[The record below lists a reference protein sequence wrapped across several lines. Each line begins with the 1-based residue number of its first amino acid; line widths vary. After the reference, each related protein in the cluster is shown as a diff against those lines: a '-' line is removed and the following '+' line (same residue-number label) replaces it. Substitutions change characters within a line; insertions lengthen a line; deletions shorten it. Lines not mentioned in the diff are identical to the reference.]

1 MNQDLIK
8 ILCCPETK
16 QKVEYADRDVIR
28 EINRK
33 IAAKQLKNRGGA
45 LLTEKIEAGLVRE
58 DKKYLYPIKSDIPIM
73 LINEAIEL

>member
-1 MNQDLIK
+1 MNRDLVK

-16 QKVEYADRDVIR
+16 QSVDFADKDVIR
-28 EINRK
+28 DINRK
-33 IAAKQLKNRGGA
+33 ITARQMKNREGV
-45 LLTEKIEAGLVRE
+45 LLTEKIEDGLIRE

>member
-1 MNQDLIK
+1 MNQDLVK

-16 QKVEYADRDVIR
+16 QKVEFADKELIR
-28 EINRK
+28 EINKK
-33 IAAKQLKNRGGA
+33 ITAKKMRNRGGV
-45 LLTEKIEAGLVRE
+45 LLTETIHDGLIRD

>member
-16 QKVEYADRDVIR
+16 QKVEFADKEIIR
-28 EINRK
+28 EINKK
-33 IAAKQLKNRGGA
+33 ISAKQLRNREGV
-45 LLTEKIEAGLVRE
+45 LLTNRIDDGLVRE

>member
-1 MNQDLIK
+1 MNRDLVK

-16 QKVEYADRDVIR
+16 QNVDFADKDIIRD
-28 EINRK
+28 INRK
-33 IAAKQLKNRGGA
+33 ITARQMKNREGV
-45 LLTEKIEAGLVRE
+45 LLTEKIEDGLIRE

>member
-1 MNQDLIK
+1 MNRDLVK

-16 QKVEYADRDVIR
+16 QKVDYADKEIIR

-33 IAAKQLKNRGGA
+33 IAAKQLKNREGV
-45 LLTEKIEAGLVRE
+45 LLTERIDDGLIRE

>member
-16 QKVEYADRDVIR
+16 QKVDYADKEIVR

-33 IAAKQLKNRGGA
+33 IAAKQLRNREGV
-45 LLTEKIEAGLVRE
+45 LLTERIDDGLIRE

>member
-1 MNQDLIK
+1 MNRDLVN

-16 QKVEYADRDVIR
+16 QNVDFADKDLIR

-33 IAAKQLKNRGGA
+33 ITARQIKNRQGVI
-45 LLTEKIEAGLVRE
+45 LTEKIEDGLIRE
-58 DKKYLYPIKSDIPIM
+58 DKRYLYPIKSDIPIM